1 MMQRQ
6 PSGPRKLSAN
16 FVLCGFLLFAAAPAY
31 TLAEPAPAAVSAFD
45 SYISTVEARLVH
57 QHRSPN
63 GFIASL
69 AQSETRLRQGELI
82 IEQITPSTNADL
94 PGAMLYHWR
103 GTAFAPGAKAA
114 DFERLMKNFDA
125 YPQNYSPQIL
135 QSKILYQQGD
145 HFQVLMRVRQKH
157 VITVV
162 MDTTYDVT
170 FARLDALRGY
180 SISRSTQIS
189 EIDSPGTRHER
200 GNIIRIVVKWLR
212 NFQSD
217 VGREPRSNL
226 PRTDD
231 GGFKTRHGEMRKQRH
246 HKQIRNACQAQP
258 FECGFDARIPVAHS
272 EFDDEGAT
280 QARLEFEQHVAA
292 DHDERHAFLRAD
304 FFVCFRRL
312 CGTLW
317 QDCEMDDTPANQP
330 RHVEHPWIHEKLTQ
344 IFSHV

>member
-6 PSGPRKLSAN
+6 PSGPRILSAN
-16 FVLCGFLLFAAAPAY
+16 FVLCGFLLFAAAPAR
-31 TLAEPAPAAVSAFD
+31 TQAKPAPAAVSAFN
-45 SYISTVEARLVH
+45 SYISSVEARLAQ

-200 GNIIRIVVKWLR
+200 ALTSSEEHGFLWRLYTYWTYEER
-212 NFQSD
+212 
-217 VGREPRSNL
+217 
-226 PRTDD
+226 D
-231 GGFKTRHGEMRKQRH
+231 GGLYMQIESVSLTRSIPTGLGWA
-246 HKQIRNACQAQP
+246 IGP
-258 FECGFDARIPVAHS
+258 FVESVPRES
-272 EFDDEGAT
+272 
-280 QARLEFEQHVAA
+280 LEFT
-292 DHDERHAFLRAD
+292 LRSTCNAL
-304 FFVCFRRL
+304 RR
-312 CGTLW
+312 
-317 QDCEMDDTPANQP
+317 
-330 RHVEHPWIHEKLTQ
+330 
-344 IFSHV
+344 